1 MLPINRRAV
10 VAGLAAGLGGVAATV
25 IGGRRTFAAGSP
37 ASAKIVVIGG
47 GPGGATLANALKKLE
62 RNITVTLI
70 EPKQAYTTCFYSNHY
85 IGGLRTF
92 DSITHSYRGLKA
104 LGINVVS
111 DTASAIDTNAR
122 TVTTASGDTFPYDR
136 LVVAPGIDFK
146 FDGIEGY
153 SEAAAETMPH
163 AWRGGVQTQLLRNQL
178 EQMEDGGTVLLAP
191 PRAPYR
197 CPPGPYERAC
207 VIANY
212 LKTSKPKSKLVIVD
226 PKMAFSKQP
235 VFQEAFDKHY
245 KDLVELHLTNDIDD
259 FSLAKVDVDAREITT
274 KSGLK
279 VKASVTNIIPDQKA
293 GSIAAKSGLTQGDW
307 CPIDPK
313 TFKSTL
319 AQNVYVIGDAA
330 IATDMPKSAYSAN
343 SQAHAVTGDI
353 LADLSGKP
361 PPPNTFYNICWS
373 FVAPNDVV
381 KIGADYR
388 PGDFGGKFALAP
400 TNAFVSQPG
409 ESAALRKTNFDE
421 SAAWYDTLVTDIFVN
436 TPMGQEQPG
445 KPAQAP
451 SKKKS
456 DQKL

>member
-1 MLPINRRAV
+1 MPQINRRAV
-10 VAGLAAGLGGVAATV
+10 VAGLGASGLGGVAATV

-62 RNITVTLI
+62 PNISVTLI
-70 EPKQAYTTCFYSNHY
+70 EPKQAYTTCFFSNYY
-85 IGGLRTF
+85 IGGFRTF
-92 DSITHSYRGLKA
+92 DNITHSYRGLKA
-104 LGINVVS
+104 LGINVVT

-122 TVTTASGDTFPYDR
+122 TVTTASGETFPYDR

-153 SEAAAETMPH
+153 SESTAETMPH

-212 LKTSKPKSKLVIVD
+212 LKSSKPKSKLVIVD

-235 VFQEAFDKHY
+235 VFQEAFDKY
-245 KDLVELHLTNDIDD
+245 YNGIVDLHLTNDIDD
-259 FSLAKVDVDAREITT
+259 FSLAKVDVDTHEITT

-279 VKASVTNIIPDQKA
+279 VTASVANIVPDQKA
-293 GSIAAKSGLTQGDW
+293 GSIAFKAGLTAGDW

-313 TFKSTL
+313 NFKSTL

-361 PPPNTFYNICWS
+361 PPPATYYNICWS
-373 FVAPNDVV
+373 FVAPNDTV

-400 TNAFVSQPG
+400 TNAFVSKPG
-409 ESAALRKTNFDE
+409 ESAELRKANFDE
-421 SAAWYDTLVTDIFVN
+421 SAAWYDTLVMDIFVN
-436 TPMGQEQPG
+436 TLMGQD
-445 KPAQAP
+445 AATAP
-451 SKKKS
+451 DKKK
-456 DQKL
+456 KK